1 MILICQGAAS
11 GPGGTMNDQPKP
23 AVSRQQIALRL
34 LITILFLP
42 INGIINATIVL
53 TTLFQY
59 VYLFVT
65 LQHSEPVRAF
75 ANKVIGYGYH
85 VWRFISLNENRRP
98 FPFSELPGEME
109 ASEGEVSFQ

>member
-1 MILICQGAAS
+1 MNGQ
-11 GPGGTMNDQPKP
+11 PGT
-23 AVSRQQIALRL
+23 ALTRSQIALRL
-34 LITILFLP
+34 LLTVLFLP
-42 INGIINATIVL
+42 INGLVNATIVL

-59 VYLFVT
+59 IYLLIT

-75 ANKVIGYGYH
+75 ANKVIGFGYH

-109 ASEGEVSFQ
+109 PPEGEVKFP

>member
-1 MILICQGAAS
+1 
-11 GPGGTMNDQPKP
+11 MNDQAQTPL
-23 AVSRQQIALRL
+23 SRGQIAQRL
-34 LITILFLP
+34 LITVLFLP
-42 INGIINATIVL
+42 INGIVNATIVL

-59 VYLFVT
+59 VYLLVT

-98 FPFSELPGEME
+98 FPFTELPGEL
-109 ASEGEVSFQ
+109 EGPEEKVNFP

>member
-1 MILICQGAAS
+1 
-11 GPGGTMNDQPKP
+11 MNEQ
-23 AVSRQQIALRL
+23 AETQITRGQIAVRL
-34 LITILFLP
+34 LITLLFLP
-42 INGIINATIVL
+42 INGIVNATIVL

-59 VYLFVT
+59 VYLLIT

-75 ANKVIGYGYH
+75 ANKVIGYGYR

-109 ASEGEVSFQ
+109 PPEKEVSFQ

>member
-1 MILICQGAAS
+1 
-11 GPGGTMNDQPKP
+11 MNDEPKP
-23 AVSRQQIALRL
+23 AVTRGQIATRL
-34 LITILFLP
+34 LITVLFLP
-42 INGIINATIVL
+42 INGIVNATIVL

-59 VYLFVT
+59 VYLLIT

-75 ANKVIGYGYH
+75 ANKVIGYGYR

-109 ASEGEVSFQ
+109 PPEGEVNFP